1 MKRNLL
7 KLFVTGRTQ
16 RAQEAVRNLRAIYK
30 RLLSEDFDMV
40 VIDVLE
46 NPEEAE
52 KERILAT
59 PTLIRSTE
67 ESGESARR
75 IVGDLSDTDQVLKLL
90 NVEEIDTSA
99 GKNNITVDYP
109 EEYNGEE

>member
-16 RAQEAVRNLRAIYK
+16 RSQEAVRNLRTIYK

-46 NPEEAE
+46 NPDQAEE
-52 KERILAT
+52 ERILAT
-59 PTLIRSTE
+59 PTLICFT
-67 ESGESARR
+67 GEPREGGRR
-75 IVGDLSDTDQVLKLL
+75 IIGDLSDTEEVLRLL
-90 NVEEIDTSA
+90 NVEER
-99 GKNNITVDYP
+99 
-109 EEYNGEE
+109 NG